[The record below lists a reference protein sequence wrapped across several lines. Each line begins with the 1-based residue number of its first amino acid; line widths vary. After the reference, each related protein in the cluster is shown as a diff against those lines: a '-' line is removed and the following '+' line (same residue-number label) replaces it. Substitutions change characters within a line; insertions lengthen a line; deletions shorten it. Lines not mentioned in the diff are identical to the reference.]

1 MCSLPSARI
10 YHCALCHQQVVLCRR
25 CDFGNIYCLE
35 GCADRARR
43 RKCQEANRRYQKTYR
58 GRLNA
63 ARRQTDYRKRQRQKL
78 PSLSE
83 PEEIVTYQGS
93 ESAKAGLLIEETLG
107 AFTSSSLRAILTC
120 HGCGCRLDRFLRR
133 GYLHRRRSP

>member
-35 GCADRARR
+35 GCSDRARK
-43 RKCQEANRRYQKTYR
+43 RKRQEANRRYQQSRR
-58 GRLNA
+58 GRFNA
-63 ARRQTDYRKRQRQKL
+63 ARRQADYRRRQRQKRQ
-78 PSLSE
+78 SLSGSK
-83 PEEIVTYQGS
+83 EIVTYQGS
-93 ESAKAGLLIEETLG
+93 ELGESRSLMEETRRT
-107 AFTSSSLRAILTC
+107 FDNSSLRANLTC

-133 GYLHRRRSP
+133 GFLPRRRSP